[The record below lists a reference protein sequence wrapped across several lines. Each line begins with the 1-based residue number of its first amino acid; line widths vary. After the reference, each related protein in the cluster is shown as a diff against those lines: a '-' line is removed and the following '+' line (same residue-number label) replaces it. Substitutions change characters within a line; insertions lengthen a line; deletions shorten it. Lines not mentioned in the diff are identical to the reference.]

1 MPLLMTKK
9 VDRQLLYLN
18 EGAYAVYIEAADKAG
33 GDPWVRW
40 ARNFDRCLPL
50 TMWQHFGQ
58 PLGHETFERD
68 GKKATDELIR
78 ISNTI
83 RQGRVVVFPG
93 DEYTHALQQIGSTTP
108 KLQERISQSIQALL
122 NL

>member
-1 MPLLMTKK
+1 MPLLMTQK

-18 EGAYAVYIEAADKAG
+18 EGAYAVYIEAADQKG

-40 ARNFDRCLPL
+40 ARNFDRCLSL

-58 PLGHETFERD
+58 PLGHETYKRD
-68 GKKATDELIR
+68 SRNATEELSQ
-78 ISNTI
+78 ISNI
-83 RQGRVVVFPG
+83 VRQGRVVIFPG
-93 DEYTHALQQIGSTTP
+93 DEYANALLKIGSTTP
-108 KLQERISQSIQALL
+108 ELHDRISQSIQALS

>member
-1 MPLLMTKK
+1 MPLLMTQK

-18 EGAYAVYIEAADKAG
+18 EGAHAVYIEAADKRG

-58 PLGHETFERD
+58 PLGHETWERD
-68 GKKATDELIR
+68 SKKFNLEYQKIAEAV
-78 ISNTI
+78 

-93 DEYTHALQQIGSTTP
+93 DEYSHALLQIGNTTP
-108 KLQERISQSIQALL
+108 KLQDRISQSIQGLS
-122 NL
+122 NI

>member
-18 EGAYAVYIEAADKAG
+18 DEAYAVYIEAADKRG

-40 ARNFDRCLPL
+40 ARNFERCLPL

-58 PLGHETFERD
+58 PLGHETWERD

-78 ISNTI
+78 ISNVL
-83 RQGRVVVFPG
+83 RQNRVIVFPG
-93 DEYTHALQQIGSTTP
+93 DEYTHALLQIESTSP
-108 KLQERISQSIQALL
+108 KLHDRISQSIQGLI